1 MTTIYLDHNATTPPH
16 PLVVEAMLAHLTRD
30 YGNASSAH
38 QLGSRARCA
47 VEEARERVAAALA
60 VPPADVVFTSG
71 GTEANNLAI
80 QGVAGAAPP
89 GHMITSAI
97 EHSSVLDPLARLE
110 REGWRITRV
119 PVDGE
124 GRVSP
129 SDVAAAITAETRLV
143 SIGWAN
149 NEIGTV
155 QPIADVA
162 ALCHD
167 RGVLLHSDA
176 VQAFGKV
183 RVQGS
188 LVDLL
193 SVSAHKVR
201 GPKGVGALYVR
212 SGVGLRP
219 LQIGGS
225 QERGRRGGTENVP
238 GIAGFGMAATLAES
252 AVARAA
258 AIEALR
264 ERLWTALCALPGADR
279 NSPGGGCLPNTLNVS
294 FEGRSA
300 DALIAA
306 LDLAGVAVSS
316 GSACAAGA
324 SEPSHVLRALGR
336 GRRAARD
343 AIRFSLGIDTTVE
356 EIDRAAAAVIAVV
369 ADVDAASRRVPAA
382 DVDAAS
388 RRVLAPGR

>member
-1 MTTIYLDHNATTPPH
+1 
-16 PLVVEAMLAHLTRD
+16 
-30 YGNASSAH
+30 
-38 QLGSRARCA
+38 
-47 VEEARERVAAALA
+47 
-60 VPPADVVFTSG
+60 
-71 GTEANNLAI
+71 
-80 QGVAGAAPP
+80 
-89 GHMITSAI
+89 
-97 EHSSVLDPLARLE
+97 
-110 REGWRITRV
+110 
-119 PVDGE
+119 
-124 GRVSP
+124 
-129 SDVAAAITAETRLV
+129 
-143 SIGWAN
+143 
-149 NEIGTV
+149 
-155 QPIADVA
+155 
-162 ALCHD
+162 
-167 RGVLLHSDA
+167 
-176 VQAFGKV
+176 
-183 RVQGS
+183 
-188 LVDLL
+188 
-193 SVSAHKVR
+193 
-201 GPKGVGALYVR
+201 
-212 SGVGLRP
+212 
-219 LQIGGS
+219 
-225 QERGRRGGTENVP
+225 
-238 GIAGFGMAATLAES
+238 MAATLAES

-388 RRVLAPGR
+388 RRVPAPGR